1 MRVWRLAGVGRPKM
15 RVWPYTRSEAHSHGG
30 MGDRL
35 IPAVLKTGFPFV
47 CSFIINNLASCH
59 GGIFGRQTAVRHS
72 NMQPDMQLDPYSEFA
87 AIPIGKPAHFIRL
100 KTPAGA
106 ER

>member
-1 MRVWRLAGVGRPKM
+1 
-15 RVWPYTRSEAHSHGG
+15 
-30 MGDRL
+30 
-35 IPAVLKTGFPFV
+35 
-47 CSFIINNLASCH
+47 
-59 GGIFGRQTAVRHS
+59 
-72 NMQPDMQLDPYSEFA
+72 MQPDMQLDPYSEFA